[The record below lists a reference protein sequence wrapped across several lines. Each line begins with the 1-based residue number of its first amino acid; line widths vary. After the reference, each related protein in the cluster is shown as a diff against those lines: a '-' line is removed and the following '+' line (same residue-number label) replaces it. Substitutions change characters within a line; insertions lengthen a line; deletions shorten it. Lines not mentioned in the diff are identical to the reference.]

1 MLHKNSPINTHPR
14 YDNPAKGPR
23 AVVRFFVVANV
34 ACSHCLLQNISA
46 CISPYGL
53 AQQTQV
59 LQEGHFTP
67 YDHVFTLCQ
76 QMHTEPVEMLTIWLV
91 SPRNRPRN
99 RPRDVW
105 FRFRFFS
112 VSSKKPTE
120 TDRLFG
126 EKPKNRPSHF
136 LLSVHNPVYST
147 LRLIMMRI
155 RFQASDFGL
164 VAKINIIRAK
174 STQDFCAEMVLGS
187 FVFLLV

>member
-1 MLHKNSPINTHPR
+1 MPSYHFLL
-14 YDNPAKGPR
+14 
-23 AVVRFFVVANV
+23 VVANV
-34 ACSHCLLQNISA
+34 ACSYCLLQIIST
-46 CISPYGL
+46 CIGPYRL

-136 LLSVHNPVYST
+136 LLSVHNPVSVILLKDSSYPSRNYCT
-147 LRLIMMRI
+147 DEDPNTQIMHLGVHLSVSV
-155 RFQASDFGL
+155 ASMSSPLACYGA
-164 VAKINIIRAK
+164 VQR
-174 STQDFCAEMVLGS
+174 SRE
-187 FVFLLV
+187 